1 MAVSMTWRRA
11 AALLIALAGLA
22 VAPLATAEAERRLPA
37 SSDEVRLSYAPL
49 VKSAAPAVVNIYAKR
64 MVQSRRRSPLFDD
77 PFFRRFFG
85 DDFFGGQQRQQSQNS
100 LGSGVIV
107 RADGVIVT
115 NHHVIQGATEITV
128 VLNDRRE
135 FGAEVLLTDE
145 KTDLAVLTIDPQ
157 GADLQHLDF
166 ADSDDLE
173 VGDIVLAI
181 GNPFGV
187 GQTVTQGIVSAL
199 ARTNVSREGLQAFIQ
214 TDAAINPGNSG
225 GALIA
230 IGGGLIGINT
240 AIFSRSGGSHGIGFA
255 IPSNLVEAVV
265 NNALMGGEVVRPWFG
280 ASGQPVTADLAMSL
294 GLDRPGGVLINR
306 LHPDGPAAKA
316 GLTVGDVLLAVDG
329 HTVADLEEL
338 KFRIA
343 TLEIGG
349 MTEVDLLRKGR
360 TLKASLELE
369 PPPEDPPRNLTLLSD
384 RHPLQG
390 AEVANLSPALG
401 EELGFNALEVGV
413 VVTRIRRGTAAHRL
427 RLRPGDILVALNDID
442 IESVGQLVDLLRV
455 DPGSWRFTVRRGR
468 RTVNLV
474 VRS

>member
-22 VAPLATAEAERRLPA
+22 AAPLTAAEAERRLPA
-37 SSDEVRLSYAPL
+37 SADEVRLSYAPL

-225 GALIA
+225 G
-230 IGGGLIGINT
+230 
-240 AIFSRSGGSHGIGFA
+240 
-255 IPSNLVEAVV
+255 
-265 NNALMGGEVVRPWFG
+265 
-280 ASGQPVTADLAMSL
+280 
-294 GLDRPGGVLINR
+294 
-306 LHPDGPAAKA
+306 
-316 GLTVGDVLLAVDG
+316 
-329 HTVADLEEL
+329 
-338 KFRIA
+338 
-343 TLEIGG
+343 
-349 MTEVDLLRKGR
+349 
-360 TLKASLELE
+360 
-369 PPPEDPPRNLTLLSD
+369 
-384 RHPLQG
+384 
-390 AEVANLSPALG
+390 
-401 EELGFNALEVGV
+401 
-413 VVTRIRRGTAAHRL
+413 
-427 RLRPGDILVALNDID
+427 
-442 IESVGQLVDLLRV
+442 
-455 DPGSWRFTVRRGR
+455 
-468 RTVNLV
+468 
-474 VRS
+474 